1 MLEQIVLQCVVSLA
15 GSVALP
21 NIDVIYL
28 WIKQRLVHQRVGTV
42 VRAGALNAG
51 VEVRFV
57 YGIVLAL
64 VDVDAFALWAN
75 ILDCLRMF
83 QEYLDVTP
91 GQAVMVI
98 EEVIYAMPFL
108 ECVRGAFPRFLH
120 SLYVASIVVVV
131 HITQSL
137 TTM

>member
-1 MLEQIVLQCVVSLA
+1 MCIRDS
-15 GSVALP
+15 
-21 NIDVIYL
+21 I
-28 WIKQRLVHQRVGTV
+28 RV
-42 VRAGALNAG
+42 GALNAG
-51 VEVRFV
+51 VEVCFV
-57 YGIVLAL
+57 YGVILAL
-64 VDVDAFALWAN
+64 VDVVAFALWTN
-75 ILDCLRMF
+75 VLDGLRMF

-137 TTM
+137 TTMQPVISVSYALREHLSFSRGVRNRDV